1 MLTALLLTV
10 ACKEEPETAAAKPVD
25 VSTSITV
32 NVPEGTEGIR
42 VVCKDT
48 GTNTTVDVSDN
59 QDVLVEGVT
68 GDECRITFLPS
79 EDKFGPVTGGES
91 YECVRSE
98 GTLGCKSR

>member
-10 ACKEEPETAAAKPVD
+10 ACKKDPEPTAKPVD
-25 VSTSITV
+25 VATSITV
-32 NVPEGTEGIR
+32 KVPEGTEGIR

-48 GTNTTVDVSDN
+48 GTNSTIEVGAEEE
-59 QDVLVEGVT
+59 VLVEGVT
-68 GDECRITFLPS
+68 GDDCRITFLPS

-91 YECVRSE
+91 YACVRSE